1 MNGERNGWGPLPFR
15 GDTSRR
21 PGTLW
26 EVRGKKTFEGEDGPE
41 SIVLGK
47 I

>member
-15 GDTSRR
+15 EGVSWR

-26 EVRGKKTFEGEDGPE
+26 EVRGKKR
-41 SIVLGK
+41 
-47 I
+47 